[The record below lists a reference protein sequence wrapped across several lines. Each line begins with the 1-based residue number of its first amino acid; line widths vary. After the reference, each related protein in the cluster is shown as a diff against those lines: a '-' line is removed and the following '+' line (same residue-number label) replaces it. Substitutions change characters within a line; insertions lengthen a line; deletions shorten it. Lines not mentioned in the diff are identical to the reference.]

1 MIQEKP
7 FYKTFWFYAII
18 IIALFLYEIG
28 KYITEDRK
36 TSKSISNKSA
46 REKTSYSKA
55 SSLVKKTLKGKFNSY
70 NFKEAP
76 LQGGTAVLLNES
88 WAYWVKDGK
97 VYALN
102 GLAKDAS
109 YSIEYGPVGM
119 DIDDVEDAIRSYR

>member
-1 MIQEKP
+1 MNGQETKSP
-7 FYKTFWFYAII
+7 FYKTFWFYVIVI
-18 IIALFLYEIG
+18 PLFLYVIG
-28 KYITEDRK
+28 KYTPENNK
-36 TSKSISNKSA
+36 PSKN
-46 REKTSYSKA
+46 TSYSKA